1 MRRTSIFPCMAVA
14 MVCSF
19 RIFFIFQIFIF
30 NFFFTNITDFRI
42 FINNF
47 IFFFLKLIIFIACCL
62 KNSQKFFMHSLPL
75 YIFCLFLMLLNKD
88 IVDIEK
94 SVGIC
99 LLTFVVDELSRLFL
113 HPSIFSIIHSR
124 SA

>member
-1 MRRTSIFPCMAVA
+1 MRRASIFPCMAVT

-19 RIFFIFQIFIF
+19 RIFFIFQIFILK
-30 NFFFTNITDFRI
+30 FFFTNITDLCI

-62 KNSQKFFMHSLPL
+62 KNSQKFFMHSSPL
-75 YIFCLFLMLLNKD
+75 YIFCLFFMLLNKD

-99 LLTFVVDELSRLFL
+99 LFTFVVDELSRLFL

>member
-113 HPSIFSIIHSR
+113 HPSIFSIIH
-124 SA
+124 